1 MTEPAEAKTA
11 TPALHQPY
19 VPNEANLP
27 EFTWPA
33 LLVGAALGI
42 VFGAS
47 SLYLVLK
54 VGMTVSASIPVA
66 VLSITLFR
74 LFTRVFGV
82 RRATIL
88 ENNIVQTAG
97 SAGESIAFGIGVTM
111 PAVILLGFKMEIS
124 QVMVAAVLGGA
135 RAS

>member
-1 MTEPAEAKTA
+1 M
-11 TPALHQPY
+11 
-19 VPNEANLP
+19 
-27 EFTWPA
+27 
-33 LLVGAALGI
+33 LVGAVLGI
-42 VFGAS
+42 IFGAS

-74 LFTRVFGV
+74 VFPSVFGI

-97 SAGESIAFGIGVTM
+97 SAGESIAFGVGVTM
-111 PAVILLGFKMEIS
+111 PGAVAPGLRDGH
-124 QVMVAAVLGGA
+124 
-135 RAS
+135 RAG